1 MKEVYVVNCCRTA
14 VGSFGGSLKDVPAV
28 DLGATVVKEVLNRG
42 GVKPEQVDEVM
53 FGCILT
59 AAQGQNPARQ
69 VSVKA
74 GIPYSVPAYTV
85 GMVCGSGMKSVI
97 EGARAILAGDADVIV
112 AGGTE
117 NMSAAP
123 FALPNERWGARM
135 GDKKVVDTMIRD
147 GLWDAYNNYHM
158 GTTAENIADVWGIT
172 REEMDAFAVSSQN
185 KTEAAQAAGKF
196 VDEIVPVMVK
206 KKKEMVEFKVDEF
219 PKAGVTM
226 ESVGKL
232 RGAFPVGPEGVE
244 DEIVHTFEV
253 TQVHEA
259 DAKQHVQRV
268 TAANA
273 SGIND
278 GAAAILLASG
288 EAVEKY
294 GLKPMAKLVSWG
306 QGGVDPK
313 IMGVGPVPA
322 SRQAMAKADLK
333 IEDVDLVE
341 ANEAFAAQSIAVARE
356 LGFDMSKVNV
366 NGGAISIGHP
376 VGASGAR
383 IIVTLLHEMLKR
395 NDAKRGLAT
404 LCIGGGMGVATIFEK
419 V

>member
-356 LGFDMSKVNV
+356 LGFDMDKVNV

-383 IIVTLLHEMLKR
+383 IIVTLLHELQKR

>member
-1 MKEVYVVNCCRTA
+1 MKDLYVVSCCRTA
-14 VGSFGGSLKDVPAV
+14 VGAFQGSLANTPAA
-28 DLGATVVKEVLNRG
+28 DLGAVVVKAALERAGL
-42 GVKPEQVDEVM
+42 KPEQVDELM

-59 AAQGQNPARQ
+59 AGQGQNPARQ
-69 VSVKA
+69 VGVKA
-74 GIPYSVPAYTV
+74 GLPFSVPAYTV

-97 EGARAILAGDADVIV
+97 EAGRAIRSGDAEIV
-112 AGGTE
+112 VCGGTE

-123 FALPNERWGARM
+123 FASMDARWGARM
-135 GDKKVVDTMIRD
+135 GDKKLVDTMIKD

-158 GTTAENIADVWGIT
+158 GTTAENICDIWGIT
-172 REEMDAFAVSSQN
+172 REELDAFAASSQQ
-185 KTEAAQAAGKF
+185 KTEAAQKAGKF
-196 VDEIVPVMVK
+196 EDEIVPVMIK
-206 KKKEMVEFKVDEF
+206 KKKEMVEFKVDEY
-219 PKAGVTM
+219 PKAGVTK
-226 ESVGKL
+226 ESVAKL

-244 DEIVHTFEV
+244 NEVVHTFEL
-253 TQVHEA
+253 TGVHEA
-259 DAKQHVQRV
+259 DAHKHVQRV

-278 GAAAILLASG
+278 GAAALVLCSG

-322 SRQAMAKADLK
+322 SRQAMDKAGLK
-333 IEDVDLVE
+333 IEDIDLVE

-356 LGFDMSKVNV
+356 LNFDMSKVNV

-383 IIVTLLHEMLKR
+383 IIVTLLHEMAKR
-395 NDAKRGLAT
+395 PDAKKGLAT

-419 V
+419 C

>member
-14 VGSFGGSLKDVPAV
+14 IGSFGGSLKDTPAAEM
-28 DLGATVVKEVLNRG
+28 GATVIKEALSRA

-59 AAQGQNPARQ
+59 AAQGQNVARQ
-69 VSVKA
+69 VGVKA
-74 GIPYSVPAYTV
+74 GLPYSVPAYTV

-244 DEIVHTFEV
+244 DEIVHTFDV

-278 GAAAILLASG
+278 GAAAIILASG

-322 SRQAMAKADLK
+322 SRQAMEKAGLK
-333 IEDVDLVE
+333 IEDIDLVE

-366 NGGAISIGHP
+366 NGGAIALGHP

-383 IIVTLLHEMLKR
+383 IIVTLLHEMQKR
-395 NDAKRGLAT
+395 PEAKKGLAT
-404 LCIGGGMGVATIFEK
+404 LCIGGGMGTAVVFEK
-419 V
+419 C

>member
-14 VGSFGGSLKDVPAV
+14 VGSFGGSLKDTPAV

-383 IIVTLLHEMLKR
+383 IIVTLLHEMQKR
-395 NDAKRGLAT
+395 DDAKRGLAT